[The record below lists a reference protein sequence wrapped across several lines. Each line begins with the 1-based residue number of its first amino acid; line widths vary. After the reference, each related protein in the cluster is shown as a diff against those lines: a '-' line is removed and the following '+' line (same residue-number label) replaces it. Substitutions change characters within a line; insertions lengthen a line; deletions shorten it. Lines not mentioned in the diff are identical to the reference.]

1 MRDLPCLFS
10 RFPAVHQR
18 PVSSLQHTL
27 ARPVRLSGVGL
38 HKGAPARMAVMPA
51 PADTGIVFV
60 RTDVNPFAARIP
72 AHVDLV
78 TTTQLGTNLTNEA
91 GVSVAT
97 VEHLMAALMALGID
111 NARIEIDGPEV
122 PILDGSS
129 DVFVRAFLKA
139 GSISQGAPRRLIEV
153 LEPVEAV
160 DGVKSV
166 RLEPAPSFELD
177 VTITF
182 ESAAIGTQ
190 RVVVSPTAAVFADEM
205 GSARTFG
212 FLHQVEAMHKAGL
225 ALGGSMDN
233 AIVVDGDT
241 VLNADGLRF
250 ADEFARHKALDAIGD
265 LALAGA
271 PIRGRYVG
279 YQGGHAL
286 NVALV
291 KALLARPGAWRWSL
305 EYAPQDLLAAA
316 GI

>member
-1 MRDLPCLFS
+1 M
-10 RFPAVHQR
+10 HQR

-27 ARPVRLSGVGL
+27 ARPVRFSGVGL
-38 HKGAPARMAVMPA
+38 HKGAPAAMAVIPA
-51 PADTGIVFV
+51 PTDSGIVFV

-91 GVSVAT
+91 GVSIAT
-97 VEHLMAALMALGID
+97 VEHLMAALLALGID
-111 NARIEIDGPEV
+111 NARVEIDGPEV

-129 DVFVRAFLKA
+129 DVFVQEFLSA
-139 GSISQGAPRRLIEV
+139 GSVSQGAPRRVIEV
-153 LEPVEAV
+153 LETVEV
-160 DGVKSV
+160 TDGSKTV
-166 RLEPAPSFELD
+166 RLEPAAAFEVD
-177 VTITF
+177 VTIAF
-182 ESAAIGTQ
+182 DSAAIGTQ
-190 RVVVSPTAAVFADEM
+190 RVVLSPTAAVFADEM
-205 GSARTFG
+205 GAARTFG
-212 FLHQVEAMHKAGL
+212 FLHQVEAMHAAGL

-250 ADEFARHKALDAIGD
+250 ADEFARHKALDAVGD

-271 PIRGRYVG
+271 AIRGRYVG
-279 YQGGHAL
+279 VQGGHAM

-291 KALLARPGAWRWSL
+291 KALFARPQAWRWSL
-305 EYAPQDLLAAA
+305 EHAPQQLLAAA